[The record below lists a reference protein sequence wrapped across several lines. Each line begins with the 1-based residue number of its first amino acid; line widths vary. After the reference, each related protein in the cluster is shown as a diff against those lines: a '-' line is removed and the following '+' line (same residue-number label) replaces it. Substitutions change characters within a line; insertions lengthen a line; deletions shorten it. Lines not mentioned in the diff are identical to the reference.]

1 MKSTC
6 RLAMFAG
13 LLCLLSAPMIAEA
26 AHRARLG
33 RQLDDAPNDVVA
45 LATRKLECQR
55 WSSMEISDE
64 ATDDRVTHAISQL
77 KCDSLDAEVAA
88 LRRKYTQ
95 SPPALRALEI
105 AGSIDLVE

>member
-1 MKSTC
+1 MKSTS

-26 AHRARLG
+26 ADRARLG

-77 KCDSLDAEVAA
+77 
-88 LRRKYTQ
+88 RRKYTQ
-95 SPPALRALEI
+95 SPPALRALET